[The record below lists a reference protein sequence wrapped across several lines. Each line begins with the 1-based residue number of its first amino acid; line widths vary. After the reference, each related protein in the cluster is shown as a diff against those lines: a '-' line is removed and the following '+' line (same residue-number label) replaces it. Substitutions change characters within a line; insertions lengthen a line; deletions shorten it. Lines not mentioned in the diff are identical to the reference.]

1 MLFVE
6 REMYEDHESDGD
18 NDDEDMN
25 DAKKGSSMRGSEIK
39 YEDFFRGGVSK
50 KSAKDTV
57 TPLSSSVKKSSK
69 KKGSKKDKEESYE
82 GKGEGDDESD
92 SDGDFDE
99 AGGDDYDFG
108 DDDDEEGEG
117 EEVSAKVVRKRAL
130 TTHEKRDLKMAAQI
144 AEIES
149 KTGTSCRTL
158 AFFLCYDSSKEDA
171 LSSPLMCCQAS

>member
-18 NDDEDMN
+18 NDDEDVN
-25 DAKKGSSMRGSEIK
+25 DVKKGSSMRGSEIK

-50 KSAKDTV
+50 KSGKDSAA
-57 TPLSSSVKKSSK
+57 PLSSSAKKSSK
-69 KKGSKKDKEESYE
+69 KQGSKKDAEESE
-82 GKGEGDDESD
+82 ESEEGEGDDESD

-99 AGGDDYDFG
+99 AAGDDYDFG
-108 DDDDEEGEG
+108 DDDDDEDGEEGEG
-117 EEVSAKVVRKRAL
+117 VSAKVVRKRAL

-149 KTGTSCRTL
+149 KSHAIPSFTPCISL
-158 AFFLCYDSSKEDA
+158 
-171 LSSPLMCCQAS
+171 LS